1 MTTNLTE
8 WTDTLIHLHALASR
22 LEGEG
27 QYNLAKLARAAAD
40 ALCRQAAY
48 QQPLPSDSR
57 QLAADIS
64 LTAEA
69 LSRLDASACS
79 GVKLNK
85 ISTLCAC
92 ACLRTLANA
101 SWMMRKICSST
112 AGIKGA
118 AATSSGTLSVVAMP
132 LLVLNCC
139 SNAPSA

>member
-69 LSRLDASACS
+69 LSRLDASAELLSALTQGADLMFAAADRNHAQAVGDFDAHGQGC
-79 GVKLNK
+79 G
-85 ISTLCAC
+85 
-92 ACLRTLANA
+92 
-101 SWMMRKICSST
+101 RKHSST
-112 AGIKGA
+112 ARR
-118 AATSSGTLSVVAMP
+118 
-132 LLVLNCC
+132 
-139 SNAPSA
+139 